1 MKIPTTAPDLST
13 LEINAIKDLLSV
25 EFHPENV
32 RILQLTGIPV
42 RIEVDQTYAE
52 LQSEI
57 KDIKITNYDF
67 SQLSKF
73 FFKNGYLYGFVNN
86 GNVFIYDVFT
96 NGNFL
101 SSKDLNYL
109 KDNFNLPVVQPIAE
123 GRFTTNEIISLLY
136 KKKDSIDLNEVYAFP
151 SVYIAD
157 GEEKK
162 PSIHTSILYGKK
174 TYGYYNYD
182 DYDYDY
188 NHSNY
193 NYPAQ
198 TTCTLP
204 KSNMEAKSTY
214 NNVGSLL
221 NEIKE
226 EKEKKK
232 EVFTL
237 STKEERTKIYNETLK
252 NVNSYYLLNKKELPK
267 GILEWYKKKGK
278 FFAWLY
284 AIHTLPATREIVYDY
299 LFTQELEYEN
309 WYDYNQTDK
318 STFWGWIFLD
328 FFEYEYKDSLKNAH
342 KEIEDEDYSYFTS
355 LFREEL
361 NVFDGFFN
369 RENAVTQE
377 IEIV

>member
-1 MKIPTTAPDLST
+1 MKIPVTAPDLST
-13 LEINAIKDLLSV
+13 LDVNAIKDLLSV
-25 EFHPENV
+25 EFRPENV

-52 LQSEI
+52 LQCEI
-57 KDIKITNYDF
+57 KDTKITNYDF
-67 SQLSKF
+67 SLISKF
-73 FFKNGYLYGFVNN
+73 FFKNGYLYGFVDN
-86 GNVFIYDVFT
+86 GAVSIYDVFT

-109 KDNFNLPVVQPIAE
+109 KENFNLPVIQPIAE

-136 KKKDSIDLNEVYAFP
+136 ERKDSIELTDVYAFP

-157 GEEKK
+157 GEKTK
-162 PSIHTSILYGKK
+162 SSIHTSILYGQK
-174 TYGYYNYD
+174 TYGYYNY
-182 DYDYDY
+182 
-188 NHSNY
+188 SNY
-193 NYPAQ
+193 NYNSNSNYPAK
-198 TTCTLP
+198 TSCTNLNNEVKP
-204 KSNMEAKSTY
+204 Y
-214 NNVGSLL
+214 NDVGSLA

-226 EKEKKK
+226 EKEKKMK
-232 EVFTL
+232 VFTL

-252 NVNSYYLLNKKELPK
+252 NVNSYFLLNKEKLPK
-267 GILEWYKKKGK
+267 GTLEWYKKKGK

-299 LFTQELEYEN
+299 LFSQELEYEN
-309 WYDYNQTDK
+309 WYDYNKTDK
-318 STFWGWIFLD
+318 ASFWGWIFLD
-328 FFEYEYKDSLKNAH
+328 FFECEYKNSLKNAH

>member
-1 MKIPTTAPDLST
+1 MKIPVTAPDLST

-25 EFHPENV
+25 EFRPENV

-67 SQLSKF
+67 SQLSEF
-73 FFKNGYLYGFVNN
+73 FFKSGYLYGFVNN
-86 GNVFIYDVFT
+86 GIVSIYDAFT

-101 SSKDLNYL
+101 SSRDLNYL
-109 KDNFNLPVVQPIAE
+109 KENYNLPVVQPIAE

-136 KKKDSIDLNEVYAFP
+136 EKKDSIELAEIYAFP

-162 PSIHTSILYGKK
+162 PSIHTSIIYGKK
-174 TYGYYNYD
+174 TYKYYNY
-182 DYDYDY
+182 
-188 NHSNY
+188 NNY

-198 TTCTLP
+198 TTYDFP
-204 KSNMEAKSTY
+204 KSNETKSTY
-214 NNVGSLL
+214 NDVGSLL

-232 EVFTL
+232 KVFTV
-237 STKEERTKIYNETLK
+237 STKDERTKIFNETLK
-252 NVNSYYLLNKKELPK
+252 NINSYFLLNKENLPK
-267 GILEWYKKKGK
+267 GSLEWYKKKGK
-278 FFAWLY
+278 FFVWLY
-284 AIHTLPATREIVYDY
+284 AIHTLPSTREIVYDY
-299 LFTQELEYEN
+299 LITQELEYEN
-309 WYDYNQTDK
+309 WYDYNQSDK
-318 STFWGWIFLD
+318 SSFWAWIFLD
-328 FFEYEYKDSLKNAH
+328 FFEFEYKDLLKNAH
-342 KEIEDEDYSYFTS
+342 KEIEDEDYSYFAS
-355 LFREEL
+355 IFHDEL

-369 RENAVTQE
+369 RENAVVQE
-377 IEIV
+377 FDIV